1 MNTSATQ
8 SIAQKRSGTRT
19 DFAYETDSDLDWM
32 RDRFAGGATATA
44 PNATWMGIDYGYDKS
59 SRLTQMS
66 ATDSAI
72 VGAMPVAG
80 TNGTANNI
88 NQVASVAGRASLLT
102 WSMAGNMESDGK
114 GTSFTHDGLQHL
126 TKATRT
132 GLIMH
137 YAYNSA
143 GLRIESIK
151 NPQTALDARDM
162 PVGGDRTRYVL
173 SGAEEVA
180 DLDGERNVIRRY
192 IPGAAI
198 DERVAQIET
207 NGAISFMHNDKQNSV
222 IAISDSAGN
231 PVVRRGYGTYGETD
245 PAQMVGT
252 TTAGSSAHPFG
263 YTGRRWDPDLGLYY
277 YRARW
282 YDPQLGT
289 FLQTDP
295 IGSLD
300 YINLYAYVGLEPGN
314 GADPSGETGIVTV
327 DGRNNVHIRLEI
339 LFEGPGLTAERQS
352 DFISRTETSWSG
364 IFGKYTVSTTVVPT
378 STLTPSGNRVEF
390 NASGFPTGPNGGHS
404 YVESGF
410 NMHLAIPDMATPK
423 GEIAGTVADNLDVVV
438 HEVGHLF
445 GLSDTYNLPASSRD
459 ALMEGNVMDKG
470 PISGIINERDI
481 TSIINS
487 SNNDVTHCSAGQSSS
502 AEGCR

>member
-1 MNTSATQ
+1 MNTSATH

-19 DFAYETDSDLDWM
+19 DYAYEADSDLDWM
-32 RDRFAGGATATA
+32 RDRFAGSGTATA

-59 SRLTQMS
+59 GRLTQMS

-72 VGAMPVAG
+72 MGAMPVVG

-88 NQVASVAGRASLLT
+88 NQVASVAGRSSPLT

-132 GLIMH
+132 GLALH

-222 IAISDSAGN
+222 IAISDAAGN
-231 PVVRRGYGTYGETD
+231 PIVRRGYGTYGETD

-252 TTAGSSAHPFG
+252 TSAGSTAHPFG

-277 YRARW
+277 YRARR
-282 YDPQLGT
+282 YDPALGT

-300 YINLYAYVGLEPGN
+300 YINLYSYVGLEPGN
-314 GADPSGETGIVTV
+314 KTDPSGKAPPIEDQRTCPEPTCSSSRVEVAIERTQRSTVAVGQDLNKAGQAVVDAGSVVAALPQIVGASLGITGPPTNLPIGNTISEQKQFRHIQ
-327 DGRNNVHIRLEI
+327 GRKEYRGGGYLSSVGDAQGVLNAYHN
-339 LFEGPGLTAERQS
+339 GT
-352 DFISRTETSWSG
+352 
-364 IFGKYTVSTTVVPT
+364 TTVLGYT
-378 STLTPSGNRVEF
+378 SQ
-390 NASGFPTGPNGGHS
+390 GFPVVRH
-404 YVESGF
+404 ESIVGTNVNVGAGYPAQPTDVF
-410 NMHLAIPDMATPK
+410 MIK
-423 GEIAGTVADNLDVVV
+423 GTVN
-438 HEVGHLF
+438 
-445 GLSDTYNLPASSRD
+445 P
-459 ALMEGNVMDKG
+459 
-470 PISGIINERDI
+470 
-481 TSIINS
+481 SIVPMS
-487 SNNDVTHCSAGQSSS
+487 PKWKP
-502 AEGCR
+502 